1 MAKVYVCRNWFRD
14 VLDRLAQL
22 HEMRVW
28 EGEDSPPWDVLLAQ
42 VTDIEGLIPVGNPI
56 DAEVINAAPKLRVI
70 SNFGDGCDHI
80 DVAEATRRG
89 IPVGHTPDVLTETT
103 ADLAF
108 ALLLASAR
116 RIVEGDAFTRQGKWR
131 MHAHLDLPGVDV
143 NHATLGIVGL
153 GKIGIQ
159 VAKRAKGFNMRV
171 LYYSRTRKVDIESL
185 LGVEY
190 VPDLHL
196 LLSQSDFISVNTP
209 LTDQTRHMI
218 GADEFAVMKPTAILI
233 NAARGSIIDQKTLY
247 EALKSHRILR
257 AAIDVTEVEPIS
269 LDDPLLTLDN
279 LTIVPHIGSAVPAT
293 RKKMMVMAVD
303 QLIAGLRG
311 DRIAHCVNPG
321 VYDNPAA
328 GA

>member
-1 MAKVYVCRNWFRD
+1 MSKVYVCRNWFPE
-14 VLDRLAQL
+14 VLDKIAPLY
-22 HEMRVW
+22 EMRVW
-28 EGEDSPPWDVLLAQ
+28 QGEDSPPRDVLLAE
-42 VTDIEGLIPVGNPI
+42 VRDIEGLIPVGNPI
-56 DAEVINAAPKLRVI
+56 GAEVINAAPKLRVI

-103 ADLAF
+103 ADLTF

-143 NHATLGIVGL
+143 NHSTLGIVGL
-153 GKIGIQ
+153 GKIGMQ

-171 LYYSRTRKVDIESL
+171 LYYSRTRKVDVESL

-190 VPDLHL
+190 VADLHS
-196 LLSQSDFISVNTP
+196 LLSQADFISVNTP
-209 LTDQTRHMI
+209 LSEQTRHMI

-233 NAARGSIIDQKTLY
+233 NAARGSIIDQKALY
-247 EALKSHRILR
+247 DALKCHRILR

-269 LDDPLLTLDN
+269 LDDSLLTLDN

-293 RKKMMVMAVD
+293 RKKMMNMAVA
-303 QLIAGLRG
+303 QLIAGLQG
-311 DRIAHCVNPG
+311 DRIPHCINPS
-321 VYDNPAA
+321 VYDNPSA